1 MPLPPSSSWERTFSS
16 VGFLPLFNFSLL
28 KRPFSPGPIFFSVLS
43 ALWQGVHCWKT
54 SFPFSGSPFLA
65 ARAVEE
71 AMAKAKPK
79 ANTFEGNIRI
89 SVLQIGETTR
99 LQFFGYGRQP
109 ACSPAR
115 SGPGWYR
122 RTEAFGNRDGPT
134 LDVGRRT
141 GVLPTINAGAR
152 SEERY
157 AALRTSACATSTVYC
172 GMSVS

>member
-79 ANTFEGNIRI
+79 AKTLPER
-89 SVLQIGETTR
+89 SRRPWQRPSQKQRLSSET
-99 LQFFGYGRQP
+99 YGLVFSRSAKQLVYNFLGTGG
-109 ACSPAR
+109 SLPAR
-115 SGPGWYR
+115 RHARGAGWYR

-134 LDVGRRT
+134 W
-141 GVLPTINAGAR
+141 
-152 SEERY
+152 
-157 AALRTSACATSTVYC
+157 
-172 GMSVS
+172 